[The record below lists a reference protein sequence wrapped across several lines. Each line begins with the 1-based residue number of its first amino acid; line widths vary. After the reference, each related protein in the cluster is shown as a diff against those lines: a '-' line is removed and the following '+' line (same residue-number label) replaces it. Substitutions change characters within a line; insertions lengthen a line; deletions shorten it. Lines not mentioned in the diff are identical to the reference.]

1 MTDINPAKQFY
12 FERPPYIEGISEA
25 ANVAFAMGAVASRL
39 VAEERTRCNHPDGR
53 AENVAEHSFMLAKV
67 APELAILLYP
77 ELDPGLV
84 ARFAIV
90 HDDVEAYV
98 GDTATDRI
106 TADGLRDKEELE
118 RQGLEQ
124 LKIEYANIPSY
135 AQLVSDYEAQ
145 EIPEARFVRVVDKLM
160 VLLIHFPNDGA
171 VLQANWTQE
180 TMLQHAQGRAES
192 LLKQYP
198 EFEKLVDLRNE
209 LVQVAAHKFF
219 AE

>member
-1 MTDINPAKQFY
+1 MTDINQAKQFY
-12 FERPPYIEGISEA
+12 FERPPYIESISEA

-77 ELDPGLV
+77 KLDPGLV

-98 GDTATDRI
+98 GD
-106 TADGLRDKEELE
+106 
-118 RQGLEQ
+118 
-124 LKIEYANIPSY
+124 
-135 AQLVSDYEAQ
+135 
-145 EIPEARFVRVVDKLM
+145 
-160 VLLIHFPNDGA
+160 
-171 VLQANWTQE
+171 
-180 TMLQHAQGRAES
+180 
-192 LLKQYP
+192 
-198 EFEKLVDLRNE
+198 LRNE